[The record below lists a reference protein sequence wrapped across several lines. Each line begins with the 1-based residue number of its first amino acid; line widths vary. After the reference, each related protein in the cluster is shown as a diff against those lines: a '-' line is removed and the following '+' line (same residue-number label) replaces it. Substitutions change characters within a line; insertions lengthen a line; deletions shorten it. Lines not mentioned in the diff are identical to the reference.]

1 MNGLYTVKDFVTT
14 DQHGNCVAIYF
25 LYEGHGAKMR
35 QIFSPSGM
43 IYSISL
49 INWSGLNQSSIKY
62 PKGVKNNGES
72 MFV

>member
-49 INWSGLNQSSIKY
+49 IN
-62 PKGVKNNGES
+62 
-72 MFV
+72 